1 MLFEAQIH
9 DFKMWFPW
17 CRIRREQGALR
28 AVVEQQRRMMS
39 PEEVAEQSAMI
50 IAQLEQMSAF
60 REAKTVLL

>member
-17 CRIRREQGALR
+17 FRIRREQGALR
-28 AVVEQQRRMMS
+28 AVVEQQRRMMT